1 MKKLI
6 FNIIVVM
13 GLFNIFSCSNEKVE
27 DKPKILVIPKE
38 EYDQYV
44 LVKTVD
50 TTIVK
55 KYIDELLALE
65 KLAFVPNNQYKTVE
79 EWSIIKID
87 NRIQSYMYFVIVASL
102 SEANASLGKVIG
114 VGLNTKDKSKCFYT
128 VASGTLYAV
137 TTGKYLPVR
146 LENNKF
152 FKYNTFSDDSLN
164 FEFQE
169 VKDVELKKPLG
180 QFLWD
185 NGFDIKN
192 LPSRDTLLK

>member
-114 VGLNTKDKSKCFYT
+114 VGLNTKDK
-128 VASGTLYAV
+128 
-137 TTGKYLPVR
+137 
-146 LENNKF
+146 
-152 FKYNTFSDDSLN
+152 
-164 FEFQE
+164 
-169 VKDVELKKPLG
+169 
-180 QFLWD
+180 
-185 NGFDIKN
+185 
-192 LPSRDTLLK
+192 